1 MRRAGGAAVLTFG
14 PDRASCEV
22 LTFREGLLSPVAHDL
37 LLRANAFHVA
47 VDPEAAAAVQA
58 EIDAGSLR
66 VVTAMRDGRP
76 LPGALR
82 PADVEEIEAIVA
94 REVLRASRFPVIR
107 FASSSVSRTESGY
120 DVRGQLTLVGATREV
135 AFTARRDAGRLALEL
150 SLHQPE
156 YGIRP
161 YRAMLG
167 ALRVKPDVIVRAA
180 IPVEGLP

>member
-1 MRRAGGAAVLTFG
+1 MTTLSISSRSSGVLTAQTLEQAQARTG
-14 PDRASCEV
+14 GSKGNKGA
-22 LTFREGLLSPVAHDL
+22 
-37 LLRANAFHVA
+37 
-47 VDPEAAAAVQA
+47 EAAAAVQA

-76 LPGALR
+76 VPGALR

-94 REVLRASRFPVIR
+94 REVLRASRFPLIR

>member
-1 MRRAGGAAVLTFG
+1 MLTFG

-37 LLRANAFHVA
+37 LLRANAFHFA
-47 VDPEAAAAVQA
+47 IDLDAPAVQA

-135 AFTARRDAGRLALEL
+135 AFSPRRDAGRLALEL